1 MALKWKEQYSTG
13 VWWQDKQ
20 HRELFDRLGMLLD
33 GMEHSRVREDISE
46 LFEFLESYTIRHFS
60 SEEASMEKTGYSGRR
75 AHSGEHRKF
84 LQEVAALRAEFEDAA
99 PLALIIKVQRQLV
112 DWFINHIGN
121 MDKSLGAFLRAL
133 EAKHEAVV
141 NC

>member
-20 HRELFDRLGMLLD
+20 HKEIFARLGKLLEA
-33 GMEHSRVREDISE
+33 MERGRTREDITA
-46 LFEFLESYTIRHFS
+46 LFDFLESYAVRHFT
-60 SEEASMEKTGYSGRR
+60 SEEASMERSGYSGKR
-75 AHSGEHRKF
+75 AHSNEHKRF
-84 LQEVAALRAEFEDAA
+84 LHEVAALRAEFEDGAT
-99 PLALIIKVQRQLV
+99 LALIIKVQRQIV
-112 DWFINHIGN
+112 DWFVSHIGN
-121 MDKSLGAFLRAL
+121 MDKSLGAFLRAQ

>member
-20 HRELFDRLGMLLD
+20 HKELFDRLGMLLD
-33 GMEHSRVREDISE
+33 ALEHSRVREDISA
-46 LFEFLESYTIRHFS
+46 LFEFLESYAIRHFT
-60 SEEASMEKTGYSGRR
+60 SEEAAMERTGYSGRR
-75 AHSGEHRKF
+75 AHSGEHRRF
-84 LQEVAALRAEFEDAA
+84 LQELSALKTEFEEAA
-99 PLALIIKVQRQLV
+99 TLALIIKVQRQLAE
-112 DWFINHIGN
+112 WFVSHIGN
-121 MDKSLGAFLRAL
+121 MDKSLGAFLRAQ